1 MATAVESMSDR
12 EKMLREKIKDSIF
25 GVVLLGVGIF
35 ALVDINVGQPSSPAP
50 PGAITYASFPTMLSV
65 LLILLAFGYLASS
78 LMAVGRLRRSE
89 GALQRVDGTPAADGG
104 EDEEEIEPVVDKRL
118 ILIRTAGTLV
128 FLLSYVF
135 LMMYVEFTLAT
146 IPFLFVMFYLY
157 GQRSLIRIA
166 ATSVVGGGALGA
178 FFLHVLHLPL

>member
-104 EDEEEIEPVVDKRL
+104 EDEEEIEPVDKRL

-135 LMMYVEFTLAT
+135 LIMYVEFTLAT
-146 IPFLFVMFYLY
+146 ILFLFVMFYLY
-157 GQRSLIRIA
+157 GQRSLVRIA
-166 ATSVVGGGALGA
+166 AMSVVGGGALGA

>member
-50 PGAITYASFPTMLSV
+50 PGEITYASFPTMLSI
-65 LLILLAFGYLASS
+65 LLTLLAFGYLASS

-104 EDEEEIEPVVDKRL
+104 KDEEEIEPVDKRL
-118 ILIRTAGTLV
+118 VLIRTVGTLV

-135 LMMYVEFTLAT
+135 LIMYVEFTLAT
-146 IPFLFVMFYLY
+146 ILFLFVMFYLY

-166 ATSVVGGGALGA
+166 ATSVVGGGALGV